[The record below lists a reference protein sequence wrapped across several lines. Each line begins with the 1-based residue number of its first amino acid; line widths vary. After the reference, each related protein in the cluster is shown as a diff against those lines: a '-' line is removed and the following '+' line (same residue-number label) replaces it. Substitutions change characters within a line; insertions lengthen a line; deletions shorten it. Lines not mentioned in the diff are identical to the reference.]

1 MNTEPIDLEFMGAGE
16 VTASFET
23 APSTS
28 LESFVL
34 RGLGERGLSARDV
47 QQVFR
52 RTSTQASRSHRCE
65 PMPRTGSA
73 GQPWR

>member
-1 MNTEPIDLEFMGAGE
+1 MNTEPIDLEFMGARE

-34 RGLGERGLSARDV
+34 RGLRERGLSAR
-47 QQVFR
+47 R
-52 RTSTQASRSHRCE
+52 AAGLSTHEHPGFKKPPVRAHA
-65 PMPRTGSA
+65 PNG
-73 GQPWR
+73 